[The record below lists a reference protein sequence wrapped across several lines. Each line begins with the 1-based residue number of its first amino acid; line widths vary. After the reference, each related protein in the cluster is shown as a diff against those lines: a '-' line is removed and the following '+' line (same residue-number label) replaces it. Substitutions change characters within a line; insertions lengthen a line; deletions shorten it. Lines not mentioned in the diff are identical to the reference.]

1 MNGLLVRQA
10 EIWKNI
16 GDYIQSLAQQQ
27 YWDHIDVIVDRESLD
42 TVRSPHPGEKI
53 NLIMNSWWMWSP
65 EHFPPSDDINPLFVS
80 FHISPNAADIMLSE
94 KGVAY
99 FKKYQPIGARDYG
112 TLRILEEHG
121 IQSYFSGCL
130 TLTLGQ
136 TYTDQ
141 KKTNDVYI
149 VDPEYKLFGPRA
161 VKEWIR
167 ICWLSMVRWKK
178 RIDQIDRKFI
188 FAKKTVFSKVSDRF
202 NRRICATLFY
212 DEYRK
217 FFNDDILLNAHFLSH
232 RVNVKEDYPTNEA
245 CMELAQKLV
254 RNYAKAKLVI
264 TSKIHAALP
273 SLGLGTPVVFV
284 DSWAIDSGEIKGR
297 LEGLRELFNY
307 RLEVTINGL
316 KAASDDMAFLVKNGP
331 VSLMT
336 PLQNSDAF
344 IPYRDALIERTRQF
358 VNSCNNHTNP

>member
-1 MNGLLVRQA
+1 MQRYKFSQISSQIIINFL
-10 EIWKNI
+10 KN
-16 GDYIQSLAQQQ
+16 SL
-27 YWDHIDVIVDRESLD
+27 YLH
-42 TVRSPHPGEKI
+42 H
-53 NLIMNSWWMWSP
+53 
-65 EHFPPSDDINPLFVS
+65 
-80 FHISPNAADIMLSE
+80 
-94 KGVAY
+94 
-99 FKKYQPIGARDYG
+99 
-112 TLRILEEHG
+112 
-121 IQSYFSGCL
+121 
-130 TLTLGQ
+130 
-136 TYTDQ
+136 Q

-178 RIDQIDRKFI
+178 RIDLIDRKFI

-217 FFNDDILLNAHFLSH
+217 FFNDDILLNAHYLSH